1 MAAAKETCPLHCKD
15 QIALR
20 LSCMS
25 AGGSWTKASMHSGGS
40 VVISVVKTALSKPR
54 ALNAEQALPYTSV
67 GPSCA
72 FVMQIQTIVHCMR
85 SARVYAM
92 PVAELDSAFSK
103 KEIDGSRVSL
113 GSCCKAPC
121 SNTDCL
127 NSHQVSRPSGS
138 NLLEQENSNDMK

>member
-72 FVMQIQTIVHCMR
+72 FVMQIQIVHCNATYVSGKHACGPVWEASGRRAHFSLQPFHREGDEKR
-85 SARVYAM
+85 SVRG
-92 PVAELDSAFSK
+92 PVLMSSIVLHYHCKHVKAF
-103 KEIDGSRVSL
+103 RM
-113 GSCCKAPC
+113 
-121 SNTDCL
+121 
-127 NSHQVSRPSGS
+127 
-138 NLLEQENSNDMK
+138 DMT